1 MFTVPLD
8 NLTRVFM
15 ASFSRH
21 ISALGGF
28 GGPEK
33 DQVFGVLSPVRTYIV
48 EGPGLAAAPVTRV
61 GAASNVAFLVL
72 VSSSSSSGFNNVN
85 GTVVDFPL
93 G

>member
-1 MFTVPLD
+1 MVPLD

-33 DQVFGVLSPVRTYIV
+33 D
-48 EGPGLAAAPVTRV
+48 
-61 GAASNVAFLVL
+61 
-72 VSSSSSSGFNNVN
+72 
-85 GTVVDFPL
+85 
-93 G
+93 